1 MGKGKRSRA
10 NAEIERK
17 ILEQKQE
24 VYKKEQ
30 KKSRIIKAV
39 VSLCIVA
46 VGLAAVFGS
55 IGYNSLSKN
64 GSFMRGKNVVS
75 SKDFK
80 INACMAQYL
89 YNSSIKNFAES
100 NASSLSQLKLDT
112 TEDLSQQVCAY
123 DKEISWHDYFV
134 NSTKTQLEEI
144 VVMAQA
150 AKNEGMK
157 LQKTDLDYVEESMKM
172 FESLA
177 EEDGLTAEEYVDEN
191 YGTEVSLKDIRECIE
206 TTQLASNYKT
216 KYDESLSYTDKEIE
230 GYWGENKNTFFTCD
244 YMCFVVSTGATGKE
258 SAAELELLKKE
269 AKKQAQELCKANNYT
284 DFKNNLT
291 KYFEKVLKAADSTLG
306 EDEIKNN
313 VDSLIQNSTIT
324 GEGYD
329 VTNDAGEWLFSN
341 DRKSGDTAVIEVED
355 GYAAYCMVNPAVKDS
370 SETKNVRHILLSSE
384 NFEDDSECKQEA
396 NRLLKEWRNGE
407 KTEESFAALAKEF
420 SDDPGSSQLGGLYE
434 NVAEGVMVEAFNDW
448 IFAQSRK
455 AGDVDVV
462 KTDYGYHVMYF
473 VGDGYKVWQSDVV
486 SAMKTEDYGKK
497 LEELKKEISPKVSDN
512 NFRKIHQ
519 VKSEKSTSSN

>member
-17 ILEQKQE
+17 ILEEKQE
-24 VYKKEQ
+24 IYKKEQ

-46 VGLAAVFGS
+46 VGLAAIFGS

-134 NSTKTQLEEI
+134 NNTKNQLEEI

-157 LQKTDLDYVEESMKM
+157 LQKTDINYIEESMKM

-191 YGTEVSLKDIRECIE
+191 YGTEVSLQDIRECIE

-216 KYDESLSYTDKEIE
+216 KCDESFTYTDKEIE

-291 KYFEKVLKAADSTLG
+291 KYFEKALKAADSSLSD
-306 EDEIKNN
+306 EEIKSN

-324 GEGYD
+324 DEGYD
-329 VTNDAGEWLFSN
+329 VTNDAGEWLFSS
-341 DRKSGDTAVIEVED
+341 DRKSGDTTVIEVED
-355 GYAAYCMVNPAVKDS
+355 GYAAYCMVNPATKDS
-370 SETKNVRHILLSSE
+370 SETKNVRHILLSNE

-420 SDDPGSSQLGGLYE
+420 SNDTGSSQLGGLYE
-434 NVAEGVMVEAFNDW
+434 NVAEGAMVDAFNDW
-448 IFAQSRK
+448 IFAKSRK
-455 AGDVDVV
+455 AGDVDIV

-486 SAMKTEDYGKK
+486 SAMKTDDYGKK
-497 LEELKKEISPKVSDN
+497 LEELKKEISPKVNDN
-512 NFRKIHQ
+512 NFKKIHQ

>member
-17 ILEQKQE
+17 ILEEKQE
-24 VYKKEQ
+24 IYKKEQ

-46 VGLAAVFGS
+46 VGLAAIFGS

-134 NSTKTQLEEI
+134 NNTKTQLEEI

-150 AKNEGMK
+150 AKNEGME
-157 LQKTDLDYVEESMKM
+157 LQKTDLKYVEESMKM

-177 EEDGLTAEEYVDEN
+177 EEDGLTPEEYVDEN
-191 YGTEVSLKDIRECIE
+191 YGTEVSLQDIRECIE

-216 KYDESLSYTDKEIE
+216 KCDESFTYTDKEIE

-244 YMCFVVSTGATGKE
+244 YMCFVVSTG
-258 SAAELELLKKE
+258 
-269 AKKQAQELCKANNYT
+269 
-284 DFKNNLT
+284 
-291 KYFEKVLKAADSTLG
+291 
-306 EDEIKNN
+306 
-313 VDSLIQNSTIT
+313 
-324 GEGYD
+324 
-329 VTNDAGEWLFSN
+329 
-341 DRKSGDTAVIEVED
+341 DRKS
-355 GYAAYCMVNPAVKDS
+355 
-370 SETKNVRHILLSSE
+370 
-384 NFEDDSECKQEA
+384 
-396 NRLLKEWRNGE
+396 
-407 KTEESFAALAKEF
+407 
-420 SDDPGSSQLGGLYE
+420 
-434 NVAEGVMVEAFNDW
+434 
-448 IFAQSRK
+448 
-455 AGDVDVV
+455 VV
-462 KTDYGYHVMYF
+462 
-473 VGDGYKVWQSDVV
+473 
-486 SAMKTEDYGKK
+486 
-497 LEELKKEISPKVSDN
+497 
-512 NFRKIHQ
+512 
-519 VKSEKSTSSN
+519 